1 MQMPIKTVGVILF
14 RDDQV
19 LLVCHGEKASH
30 KNGVYGLPAGRIE
43 EGENS
48 KQAAVRELREESDL
62 ITEERFLLKVPELYT
77 AAIERKDGVKH
88 FSQENHVCEYWSG
101 EVKPNLETIP
111 EWVAIDDLGKKNL
124 LPNVERM
131 VRDAWEFYQ
140 NR

>member
-62 ITEERFLLKVPELYT
+62 ITEERFLLKVELKQRLFT
-77 AAIERKDGVKH
+77 FIKWEGV
-88 FSQENHVCEYWSG
+88 SYCY
-101 EVKPNLETIP
+101 PMIP
-111 EWVAIDDLGKKNL
+111 VL
-124 LPNVERM
+124 
-131 VRDAWEFYQ
+131 
-140 NR
+140 